1 MGEGGRGW
9 QGGRGQRGRETCG
22 LKSPIPN
29 PQSLILAFPLP
40 YAIAGYACIG
50 VAVLGKGP
58 VGMLLPLAA
67 MGLFL
72 LAING
77 WRSLFRSA
85 WWMRPFTV
93 IVVIAA
99 VAVPWYVAVGYANR
113 LGMAEAVLPR
123 VQSAAVS
130 EADPRPRRRQFARPR
145 FGRAGL
151 DLVLL
156 LLCSRHSGRLLPL
169 VGVPGADAGRYR
181 STTEGRK
188 KGTERKREEKR
199 GKRGRSGS
207 GGALAG
213 GVVLALCWFGTWFVL
228 WSLVKTKLPHYL
240 LPAYPAL
247 ALLTACFI
255 DRWLAA
261 EKGSD
266 HLPEQPGGGSHK
278 SA

>member
-1 MGEGGRGW
+1 M
-9 QGGRGQRGRETCG
+9 
-22 LKSPIPN
+22 
-29 PQSLILAFPLP
+29 P
-40 YAIAGYACIG
+40 YAIAAYACIG
-50 VAVLGKGP
+50 VTVLGKGP

-85 WWMRPFTV
+85 WWMRPFTM

-99 VAVPWYVAVGYANR
+99 VAVPWYVAVGYQTDWEWPKQFFLDFNLR
-113 LGMAEAVLPR
+113 PFRKPILGHGDASSLDRAL
-123 VQSAAVS
+123 AALVS
-130 EADPRPRRRQFARPR
+130 I
-145 FGRAGL
+145 
-151 DLVLL
+151 LVLL
-156 LLCSRHSGRLLPL
+156 LLYSRHSRRLLPL
-169 VGVPGADAGRYR
+169 VGVPGADAGRCR

-188 KGTERKREEKR
+188 KGKGKKGKQETEAARWR
-199 GKRGRSGS
+199 
-207 GGALAG
+207 A

-261 EKGSD
+261 EKKGSD
-266 HLPEQPGGGSHK
+266 PICREAARTGASHK
-278 SA
+278 RGLSPFPPPGRCETPGFP